1 MNIML
6 PYTTFKTVVELT
18 PLISIDFIVK
28 NNKGDY
34 LLGKRTNR
42 PAKGTWFVPGGRVFK
57 DESFEQAFYRL
68 IKGELNL
75 NDITSSFK
83 GVYQHFYDD
92 NFSEDSFSTH
102 YVVLAYEI
110 TFNEELYPLPKEQH
124 SSYQWFSEEELL
136 NNESVH
142 LHTKWYFQ
150 KDKQADSLFR

>member
-6 PYTTFKTVVELT
+6 PFTTFKTVVEST
-18 PLISIDFIVK
+18 PLISVDFIVK

-42 PAKGTWFVPGGRVFK
+42 PAKGTWFVPGGRVLK

-68 IKGELNL
+68 IKSELNL
-75 NDITSSFK
+75 DKIASSFK

-92 NFSEDSFSTH
+92 NFSEDCFSTH

-110 TFNEELYPLPKEQH
+110 SFNEELNSLPKEQH

-136 NNESVH
+136 TNESVH

-150 KDKQADSLFR
+150 EDKQADSLFR